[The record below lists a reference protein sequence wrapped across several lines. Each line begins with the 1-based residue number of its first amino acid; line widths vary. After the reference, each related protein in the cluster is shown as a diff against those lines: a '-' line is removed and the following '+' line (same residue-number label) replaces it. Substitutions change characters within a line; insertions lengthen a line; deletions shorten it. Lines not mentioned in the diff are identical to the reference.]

1 MVSTILAGIATGAS
15 VFALSIAITNIMRYK
30 PVPPEI
36 KVFKIYR
43 PIGWIVEEVI
53 YRWALL
59 GFLLRGFPTWLSLII
74 SSAIFALAHPLEKSR
89 LIISFVAGMLYG
101 ICFLEY
107 GILAA
112 IIAHL
117 TTNFLVFFLLG
128 WIYKKEITVTV

>member
-1 MVSTILAGIATGAS
+1 MVGSILAGIATGAS
-15 VFALSIAITNIMRYK
+15 VFALSIAITNLMGYR

-43 PIGWIVEEVI
+43 PIGWVIEEII

-59 GFLLRGFPTWLSLII
+59 GFLLRNTPIWFSLTI
-74 SSAIFALAHPLEKSR
+74 SSVIFALAHPLEKPN
-89 LIISFVAGMLYG
+89 LVTSFTAGMLYG
-101 ICFLEY
+101 LCFLKY
-107 GILAA
+107 GLLAS

-128 WIYKKEITVTV
+128 WIYEKEVAITI